1 MNVFITGATGFIG
14 RQLVKSLLA
23 DGHNVTALTRSAAKA
38 KNVLGERVK
47 IVQGDPLVAGPWLDE
62 LAEHDAVVNLCGE
75 PILKKKWTPE
85 RKRLLLDSRLIPTK
99 LMVEAIGGSP
109 RRPQVLGSGSATGYS
124 GGRGGGGL
132 AERTKPFRFFA
143 GGPIG
148 RGRQY
153 MSWIHINDHVG
164 ITKLAL
170 TNPAV
175 SGPVNMTAPS
185 AG

>member
-85 RKRLLLDSRLIPTK
+85 RKRLLLDSRLIS
-99 LMVEAIGGSP
+99 SP
-109 RRPQVLGSGSATGYS
+109 STSRR
-124 GGRGGGGL
+124 
-132 AERTKPFRFFA
+132 RTR
-143 GGPIG
+143 
-148 RGRQY
+148 
-153 MSWIHINDHVG
+153 N
-164 ITKLAL
+164 
-170 TNPAV
+170 
-175 SGPVNMTAPS
+175 
-185 AG
+185 